1 MKSIINILAKIKY
14 IIKNP
19 TRVVGRLLSNHPT
32 ISRIAYGSYCL
43 IPKILYTLFCIAPV
57 VDKKVVICNFCSFGG
72 YGDHQKYLAREL
84 LKNNYQISWLV
95 GRSHYNDIDFPLEI
109 KKVYYGSIK
118 SLYELATAEIWIDNQ
133 RKNSNI
139 WKRKNQFY
147 LQTWHGGYPIKKI
160 SDNSDS
166 LINPAQLDMMRYDS
180 KMTDVVI
187 SNSQVFTDTYRNGF
201 HYTGEILEVGFPR
214 NDIFFLSGSEL
225 QPLKRKL
232 LDYISPSHSINKEIN
247 IVLYAPTFRSTFKPE
262 VYNLDYSNCIS
273 TLEKRFGGE
282 WICLIRLHPIVSVMA
297 DNINQNVSGVYD
309 VSSYPDAQEL
319 LSVCDMLITDY
330 SSIIFDF
337 ALSRKPGLLYTPDL
351 EDYAKPPEPGFA
363 VDIETLPFL
372 RANTNSELIEVL
384 ETYNYDTYVQRLN
397 KFFEDTK
404 CTDTGVASKKC
415 VERIELFRQ
424 ST

>member
-1 MKSIINILAKIKY
+1 MENILSKIRY
-14 IIKNP
+14 I
-19 TRVVGRLLSNHPT
+19 TRNSRRVIGKLLSNYPT

-43 IPKILYTLFCIAPV
+43 IPKILYTLFCITPV
-57 VDKKVVICNFCSFGG
+57 IEKKVVICNFCSFGG
-72 YGDHQKYLAREL
+72 YGDHQKYLACEL
-84 LKNNYQISWLV
+84 LKYDYTITWLV
-95 GRSHYNDIDFPLEI
+95 GTSHYNDLDFPPEI
-109 KKVYYGSIK
+109 NKVHYGSIK
-118 SLYELATAEIWIDNQ
+118 SLYELARAQVWIDNQ

-139 WKRKNQFY
+139 WKRKKQFY

-160 SDNSDS
+160 SDNSGS

-201 HYTGEILEVGFPR
+201 HYEGEILDVGFPR
-214 NDIFFLSGSEL
+214 NDVFFQSKEER
-225 QPLKRKL
+225 QPIKRKVL
-232 LDYISPSHSINKEIN
+232 EYLDLNYSENKDVN
-247 IVLYAPTFRSTFKPE
+247 IILYAPTFRSTFKPE
-262 VYNLDYSNCIS
+262 VYDLNYSACIS
-273 TLEKRFGGE
+273 TLQKRFGRN
-282 WICLIRLHPIVSVMA
+282 WICLVRLHPIVSVMSSSLSL
-297 DNINQNVSGVYD
+297 DVSGVYD

-384 ETYNYDTYVQRLN
+384 ETYNYDDYVQRLN